1 MHESVFGPILEAST
15 APHIHQDLGMLNLPR
30 GTGAITVA
38 IEPSTTAPRKRLPL
52 YARILLALGGL
63 ALLVVL
69 GFVIWAKTPLSPAP
83 DALAALESGGG
94 VTVTRT
100 SAGWEFAP
108 EGDTTTG
115 IVFYPGGRVDARSY
129 APLARLFAE
138 RGYLV
143 VITPVTLNLAVMSP
157 NVGDR
162 AREAHPEIERWGIV
176 GHSLGGAMAA
186 THVAARPGEYEA
198 LVFLA
203 AYPPDGTDLTQA
215 VPIVASV
222 YGDRDGGLKLEK
234 VESTKVLLPPDST
247 FTEIPGANHA
257 QWGSY
262 GPQPGD
268 LPATIDPA
276 AQLKYAIDAIER
288 TLGPAR

>member
-1 MHESVFGPILEAST
+1 MGLRST
-15 APHIHQDLGMLNLPR
+15 
-30 GTGAITVA
+30 TVA
-38 IEPSTTAPRKRLPL
+38 SKRLPL
-52 YARILLALGGL
+52 YARILLGFGAIAL
-63 ALLVVL
+63 AAVVA
-69 GFVIWAKTPLSPAP
+69 FIIWAETPLGPAP
-83 DALAALESGGG
+83 DAVAALESGGG

-100 SAGWEFAP
+100 PAGWEFAP
-108 EGDTTTG
+108 TGDTTTG
-115 IVFYPGGRVDARSY
+115 VVFYPGGRVDARSY
-129 APLARLFAE
+129 APLARLLAE

-157 NVGDR
+157 NVGDK
-162 AREAHPEIERWGIV
+162 ARDTHPEIERWGII

-203 AYPPDGTDLTQA
+203 AYPPDGTDLTRA
-215 VPIVASV
+215 VPVVASV

-234 VESTKVLLPPDST
+234 VESTKVLLPADST

-276 AQLKYAIDAIER
+276 EQLKYAITAIES